1 MDSIQLELLNAVAG
15 LHEVPQGAYSLR
27 INGEA
32 VGKNSTENIDIVK
45 KECGP
50 RQRITTNAV
59 PSVGTMNHGFE
70 SFPVMVDVGGATI
83 FVINVEQYVKI

>member
-45 KECGP
+45 KEDKPGIDIIIKP
-50 RQRITTNAV
+50 GTKNESLHMPVILSQSGVPNKNA
-59 PSVGTMNHGFE
+59 
-70 SFPVMVDVGGATI
+70 
-83 FVINVEQYVKI
+83 INEQKK